1 MNRKSSVFRGALL
14 SVLIAG
20 PLAAAEE
27 QQVSRLPPLPRP
39 LDPIIQEMFDKRQAM
54 GGAVINLQLTTGHAP
69 KLSKA
74 AETMAFALR
83 FDAVTPRNLRELAIM
98 RTAEIVGSEY
108 EINQHR
114 PLMKMCGYSDPQIA
128 AVADWQGSTLFDDK
142 QRAVLAYVEE
152 MAHGGNVDDKTFAT
166 LAHFFTPQEIV
177 ELTYTVSNYYGNGL
191 LTKALKIQ
199 IETDGRITV
208 AGKC

>member
-1 MNRKSSVFRGALL
+1 MNRKSSFFRGALL

-199 IETDGRITV
+199 IETDGRVTV